1 MECHKFKWLRK
12 VVNSF
17 GELADIH
24 FGMIQSIFRTEETVR
39 IDIVFDR
46 YDVK

>member
-1 MECHKFKWLRK
+1 MTQIQMVKKGGAFT
-12 VVNSF
+12 F

-24 FGMIQSIFRTEETVR
+24 LGIIQSIFRTEETVR